1 MPKRERY
8 LWVCQNERPPDN
20 PKGSCAAKGS
30 AEILDAIKKELV
42 TRGLR
47 LRVRACESSCL
58 DLCWVGVAV
67 AVEPDHVFYGRVGL
81 DDVKDI
87 VDALERGTVVERL
100 VLPPEDFDEKT
111 ARKA

>member
-30 AEILDAIKKELV
+30 REILEAIKKELV

-47 LRVRACESSCL
+47 LRARACESSCL
-58 DLCWVGVAV
+58 DLCWVGPSIAV
-67 AVEPDHVFYGRVGL
+67 MPDHVFYGRVTL

-87 VDALERGTVVERL
+87 VDSIEHGTLVERL
-100 VLPPEDFDEKT
+100 VLPAEDFDEKT
-111 ARKA
+111 ARRP